1 MIILPAI
8 DIKDGHCVRLVKGDF
23 ATVHRVAENP
33 LETAM
38 TFRAAGAVWLHM
50 VDLDGALA
58 GKRVNASIFTEIA
71 AQTDLKVE
79 LGGGI
84 RDMQTV
90 DYYLTRGVQRVIL
103 GSAALT
109 NPELVSDAVRHF
121 GGRIAVGIDAKNRM
135 VATRGWLDAS
145 EVDFVEMAKRM
156 EDKGVKFIVFTDI
169 ARDGTLS
176 GPSVDQ
182 LSALKNAVSCK
193 VIASGG
199 IAQLSDIDLLT
210 RAGLYG
216 AICGKALYAGT
227 LSLSQAIMAG
237 GDQSC

>member
-8 DIKDGHCVRLVKGDF
+8 DIKDGNCVRLVKGDF
-23 ATVHRVAENP
+23 ATVHRVAEDP

-38 TFRAAGAVWLHM
+38 TFRASGAVWLHM
-50 VDLDGALA
+50 VDLDGALQ
-58 GKRVNASIFTEIA
+58 GERVNAAVFTEIA
-71 AQTDLKVE
+71 AETGLKVE

-84 RDMQTV
+84 RDMETV
-90 DYYLTRGVQRVIL
+90 EYYLMRGVQRVIL

-109 NPELVSDAVRHF
+109 NPQLVEDAVRNF
-121 GGRIAVGIDAKNRM
+121 GDRIAVGIDAKNRM

-145 EVDFVEMAKRM
+145 EVDFVEMARRM
-156 EDKGVKFIVFTDI
+156 EGKGVKYIIFTDI
-169 ARDGTLS
+169 SRDGTLS
-176 GPSVDQ
+176 GPSIDQ
-182 LSALKNAVSCK
+182 LSELKNAVGCK
-193 VIASGG
+193 IIASGG
-199 IAQLSDIDLLT
+199 IGQLSDIDLLT

-216 AICGKALYAGT
+216 AICGKALYAGA